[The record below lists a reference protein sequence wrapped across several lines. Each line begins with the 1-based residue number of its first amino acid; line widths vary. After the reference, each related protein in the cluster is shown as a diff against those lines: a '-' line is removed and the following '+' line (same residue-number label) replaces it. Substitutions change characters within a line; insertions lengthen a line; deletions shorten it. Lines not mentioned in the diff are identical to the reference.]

1 MGHIS
6 TSRHIKGWRRR
17 DDPFE
22 VFFDMILQFPGGPA
36 DVSLYFSKSP
46 LHTLLFVPWSAAS
59 SLQGFFSPPPCS
71 SASSGSRW
79 CTVALLSL
87 RRLQTSLIVPGSRE
101 IRLHSKAELAF
112 PPPPVIRRQV
122 ATVTSSLQKFP
133 STAPL
138 QIPVC
143 STSPFHVWKAT
154 TSPAVFFVKLSR
166 ESKPSLFL
174 NFSHCIYIYI
184 YFFSRNQKQLWSS
197 VQGKFSSSPLSL
209 CESSAST
216 ASKRKFRFWIR
227 EETALRHHRLPWFR
241 LLLN

>member
-1 MGHIS
+1 MASGGWSIWS
-6 TSRHIKGWRRR
+6 FLWYDPAVPWRTSRCQSLLFKVPASHFALCSIERR
-17 DDPFE
+17 
-22 VFFDMILQFPGGPA
+22 LQFA
-36 DVSLYFSKSP
+36 MF
-46 LHTLLFVPWSAAS
+46 LL
-59 SLQGFFSPPPCS
+59 PPPCS

-197 VQGKFSSSPLSL
+197 VQGKFSSSPPRLVWKL
-209 CESSAST
+209 CFHRFKKEVQILDKGRNGTAASPF
-216 ASKRKFRFWIR
+216 AVI
-227 EETALRHHRLPWFR
+227 
-241 LLLN
+241 